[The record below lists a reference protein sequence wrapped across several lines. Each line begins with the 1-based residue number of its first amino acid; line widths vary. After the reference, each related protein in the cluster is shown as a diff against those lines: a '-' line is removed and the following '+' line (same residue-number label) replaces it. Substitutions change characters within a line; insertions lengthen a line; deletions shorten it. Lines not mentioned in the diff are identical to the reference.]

1 MKPTLKWKIFSKEY
15 KRLSIEQRMQR
26 LDSEQEKNLKKVS
39 NQGWWIGKKSTSQRK
54 SLEGVVKVAIF
65 HGAHFAAKCLYETLN
80 CGYWHDVFSRE
91 IKMAAQICHP
101 NLLQF
106 IGATMEGELIILTE
120 LMPTSLRAVLERT
133 REPMPHQQ
141 I

>member
-1 MKPTLKWKIFSKEY
+1 M
-15 KRLSIEQRMQR
+15 
-26 LDSEQEKNLKKVS
+26 
-39 NQGWWIGKKSTSQRK
+39 
-54 SLEGVVKVAIF
+54 AIF
-65 HGAHFAAKCLYETLN
+65 CGACFAAKCLYGTLN

-120 LMPTSLRAVLERT
+120 LVPTSLRAVLERT
-133 REPMPHQQ
+133 RKPMPHQQ
-141 I
+141 IATIGLDIARALNYLHQMQPDPLIHRDISSST